1 MNRIELL
8 FEGRKSK
15 YLYNVNKDMQIVSLK
30 SIHNYEKIFFDY
42 FFLFQMNIST
52 CFLQLFDLFKKTFL
66 FFVDRLIC
74 NSQKIRFFLN
84 PV

>member
-15 YLYNVNKDMQIVSLK
+15 YLYNVDKDMQIVSLK

-42 FFLFQMNIST
+42 FFFISNEYQYV
-52 CFLQLFDLFKKTFL
+52 FPATFWP
-66 FFVDRLIC
+66 I
-74 NSQKIRFFLN
+74 
-84 PV
+84 